1 MIGLDMEIPV
11 HLVFIAAMLLSLSAG
26 SEAQGECD
34 MDEFR
39 CLDTSAGGSAAVSC
53 IPGRWRCD
61 GQNDCIDGSDEMGCE
76 SVICSAS
83 HFSCGQG
90 MQCIPKNWVCDRDSD
105 CPNSADEQDC
115 EEQTCSLNYFQC
127 SSGERRCIPTR
138 WTCDGDRDCSDG
150 SDESEELCET
160 PGSVSC
166 LATEFQ
172 CSNGE
177 CIHKSW
183 KCDGDVDCSEGSDE
197 SEELCGI
204 PESVSCLDTEF
215 QCSNGECIHKSWK
228 CDGDVDCSDGSD
240 ELALICQTSTSRPT
254 DECSM
259 NEYRCTSGTCI
270 SATKVCDGAQDCGD
284 ASDEAECPT
293 PSDCDDHT
301 QFACLNGDCI
311 PTAQVCDGV
320 ANCPNSEDELVESVC
335 DVNECDVNNGEC
347 EHVCVDRPYGHTCNC
362 REGYSLVNGS
372 RCVDVDECNDFPAG
386 ICSQICQNR
395 VGSYD
400 CQCNKDYVLQQMD
413 RRGHCKSKPEFG
425 RPQLMLATRQDIRI
439 FDASDFNIDFITEF
453 YLQAKVVDYDVSPKS
468 LFWGGTDGIYQL
480 EFVPDKMPSPRL
492 VTSNVRMDVE
502 GLAVDWVNDLL
513 YWTDVGLHEISVC
526 NYEGSKKTTLFRT
539 DLMDNPRA
547 IAVDPESGLIFWTD
561 WGEHP
566 RIERAGTNGDG
577 RRIIVSRDISWP
589 NGLVIDHPLEQ
600 LYWVDAYTR
609 SINMANFEGGK
620 RRVILSGEDRVSHP
634 FDITVFEDFI
644 YWTDW
649 STNSVKRADKFTGS
663 NQTAVITEIN
673 GPMGLAILHP
683 LRQPD
688 NNDAAPCSHDNAMCS
703 HLCVAAPKVDGVA
716 SYSCLC
722 RENVTLSADGHTCEG
737 DTAHKGFTPNY

>member
-1 MIGLDMEIPV
+1 MIGLDMEIPIY
-11 HLVFIAAMLLSLSAG
+11 LVFIAAMLLSLSAC

-39 CLDTSAGGSAAVSC
+39 CIETSAGGSAAVSC
-53 IPGRWRCD
+53 IPVRWRCD
-61 GQNDCIDGSDEMGCE
+61 GQNDCSDGSDEMGCE
-76 SVICSAS
+76 AVTCSAS
-83 HFSCGQG
+83 QFSCGQG

-105 CPNSADEQDC
+105 CPNAADEQDC
-115 EEQTCSLNYFQC
+115 EEQTCSPNYFQC
-127 SSGERRCIPTR
+127 SSGERRTCIPTR
-138 WTCDGDRDCSDG
+138 WTCDGDRDCPD
-150 SDESEELCET
+150 
-160 PGSVSC
+160 
-166 LATEFQ
+166 
-172 CSNGE
+172 
-177 CIHKSW
+177 
-183 KCDGDVDCSEGSDE
+183 GSDE

-228 CDGDVDCSDGSD
+228 CDGDIDCSDGSD

-270 SATKVCDGAQDCGD
+270 SATKVCDGTQDCGD

-293 PSDCDDHT
+293 QSDCDDHT

-347 EHVCVDRPYGHTCNC
+347 EHVCVDRPYGHVCNC

-372 RCVDVDECNDFPAG
+372 RCVDIDECTDLPAG

-395 VGSYD
+395 MGSYD
-400 CQCNKDYVLQQMD
+400 CQCDKNYDFQQMD

-425 RPQLMLATRQDIRI
+425 RPQLILATRQDIRI

-453 YLQAKVVDYDVSPKS
+453 HLQAKVVDYDVSPKS
-468 LFWGGTDGIYQL
+468 LFWGGTSGIYQL

-513 YWTDVGLHEISVC
+513 YWTDIGLHEISVC
-526 NYEGSKKTTLFRT
+526 NYEGSKKTTLFKT

-547 IAVDPESGLIFWTD
+547 ISVDPESGLIFWTD

-566 RIERAGTNGDG
+566 RIERAGTNGKG
-577 RRIIVSRDISWP
+577 RRIIVSRDIDWP
-589 NGLVIDHPLEQ
+589 NGLVIDHPLEL

-649 STNSVKRADKFTGS
+649 STYSVQRADKFTGS

-688 NNDAAPCSHDNAMCS
+688 NDDAAPCSHDNAMCS
-703 HLCVAAPKVDGVA
+703 HLCVAAPRVDGMS

-737 DTAHKGFTPNY
+737 DTAHKGLTPNIV